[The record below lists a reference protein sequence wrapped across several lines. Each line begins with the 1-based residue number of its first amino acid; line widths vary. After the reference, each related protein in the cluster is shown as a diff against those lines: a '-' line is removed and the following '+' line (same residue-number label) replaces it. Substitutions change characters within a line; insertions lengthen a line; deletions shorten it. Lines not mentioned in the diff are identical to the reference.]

1 MPAPHPQDETTLP
14 IPISPI
20 PHAHSP
26 PSPTD
31 PKSPLG
37 PVLLMLIILA
47 FRFQDQVIAIGKPDD
62 KVRVK
67 LSDHAFVI
75 VENRKAQVIVLDE
88 RVHQVGFIQGIASEA
103 SHPLS

>member
-37 PVLLMLIILA
+37 PVLLIILA